1 MNHAVLP
8 LRMDQRRR
16 NVMRRD
22 VANIFP
28 IRKKEHAEFGLT
40 QARRVLQYGVE
51 HWRQLAGGARN
62 DAEYVGGRRLL
73 LQRFAQLV
81 EQACILD
88 SDDRLGGEILD
99 QLDLLAAEWSCLLP
113 ENHD

>member
-1 MNHAVLP
+1 
-8 LRMDQRRR
+8 
-16 NVMRRD
+16 MRRD
-22 VANIFP
+22 VANTFP

-62 DAEYVGGRRLL
+62 DAEYVGGGGLL
-73 LQRFAQLV
+73 LERFAQLV
-81 EQACILD
+81 EQPRILD